1 MTVPPVPLIGIPAC
15 AREIGIHP
23 FHVVGDK
30 YMRAVAEAAGGL
42 PLTVPA
48 FGAALDVDTVLDRF
62 DGLLFT
68 GSPSNVEPARYD
80 GPPSANGTLHD
91 PERDATTLPLI
102 RNAIERGIP
111 IFCICRGVQELN
123 VALGGSLHQE
133 VHRVPG
139 RIDHRSDDSQPRDV
153 QYGPAHDVTLAAGG
167 LLASLWPAP
176 EVAVNSLHAQ
186 GIDRLAPPLVI
197 EATAPDGQIEAVRV
211 SDASSFALG
220 VQWHPEWKVT
230 DDPFSM
236 AMPSGAGC
244 LPRGRRARGLKR
256 SQFTQKLSSSLSL
269 TAAGR
274 AAPPAQERRAAVAAW
289 RRTDASESPSPRA
302 TPAPSPPPRSRVPC
316 TRRGWAPPGACR
328 ARPPPEHRAPP
339 RAG

>member
-1 MTVPPVPLIGIPAC
+1 MSDAPVPLIGLPAC

-48 FGAALDVDTVLDRF
+48 FGGALDFDTVLDRF

-102 RNAIERGIP
+102 RAAIERGVP

-139 RIDHRSDDSQPRDV
+139 RIDHRSKKAS
-153 QYGPAHDVTLAAGG
+153 PATC
-167 LLASLWPAP
+167 S
-176 EVAVNSLHAQ
+176 
-186 GIDRLAPPLVI
+186 
-197 EATAPDGQIEAVRV
+197 T
-211 SDASSFALG
+211 
-220 VQWHPEWKVT
+220 
-230 DDPFSM
+230 
-236 AMPSGAGC
+236 
-244 LPRGRRARGLKR
+244 GRRM
-256 SQFTQKLSSSLSL
+256 T
-269 TAAGR
+269 
-274 AAPPAQERRAAVAAW
+274 
-289 RRTDASESPSPRA
+289 
-302 TPAPSPPPRSRVPC
+302 
-316 TRRGWAPPGACR
+316 
-328 ARPPPEHRAPP
+328 
-339 RAG
+339 